1 MGDED
6 ALHQGLYLVSMAQVY
21 PEDRGTNYAVREGKR
36 WHYAGWRNLQSK
48 RHVEWEQAMEGG
60 GSHSANYL
68 DSDASARPAN
78 ACVTDQAAANAL
90 RASIADWPNAQGID
104 WLDRSVV
111 GYLVL
116 PLVIFL
122 VGWCNFW
129 AAVALIGCVGFSLAP
144 LVRRILTSPRPGVS
158 VSVVLLSFATATT
171 WGYLGGIGHFLFTNG
186 DWFIR
191 DAVLRDLVVSPW
203 PVGYGEL
210 QGQETLLRTSVAYFL
225 PAAALGKVLGLQ
237 AAQPLLLVW
246 TALGAGLFFL
256 QVITLLPR
264 GKSAIATALLV
275 VTFFSGMDVV
285 GGLLNGGEYFRS
297 TWSID
302 AHLERWDEDYE
313 YSSMTTQL
321 FWAPNHA
328 LGGWLFVGLLLR
340 NNTLIYK
347 LLPMVLVSLL
357 LWSPFAALGVMPF
370 LLWGYVTNFW
380 RARLAYALSPRNWI
394 GALLVAIPVVGY
406 VTLDTGGIHKGIVSM
421 TATWLTQ
428 TLQFFLLEVGIV
440 GWIVYALRPSAL
452 YIVSLIVLLVLPV
465 GDMGMSNDLVLRAS
479 IPSLAVLV
487 IGVCMALTA
496 PAASARAKLLR
507 LLLIVFLCAGAVT
520 PIQEIARGFVWPRWA
535 PRNDVSLVGASCG
548 HYWHHYIA
556 KLGDSPIRYLLHAPS
571 AAPPSARSPDRWF
584 CDVSDD

>member
-1 MGDED
+1 
-6 ALHQGLYLVSMAQVY
+6 
-21 PEDRGTNYAVREGKR
+21 
-36 WHYAGWRNLQSK
+36 
-48 RHVEWEQAMEGG
+48 MEGG
-60 GSHSANYL
+60 GNHSANYL
-68 DSDASARPAN
+68 ESDASARPAN
-78 ACVTDQAAANAL
+78 ACVTGQATANAPQ
-90 RASIADWPNAQGID
+90 ASIAGWPNVQGMD

-122 VGWCNFW
+122 AGWCHVW
-129 AAVALIGCVGFSLAP
+129 AAVVLIGCVGLSLTP
-144 LVRRILTSPRPGVS
+144 LVRSILTSRRPGVS

-171 WGYLGGIGHFLFTNG
+171 WVYLGGIGHFLYANG
-186 DWFIR
+186 DWLIR

-225 PAAALGKVLGLQ
+225 PAAVSGKVLGLQ
-237 AAQPLLLVW
+237 AAQPLLLSW
-246 TALGAGLFFL
+246 TALGTGLFFL

-264 GKSAIATALLV
+264 GKSAIGTALLV

-302 AHLERWDEDYE
+302 AHLETWDGDYE
-313 YSSMTTQL
+313 YQSMTTQL

-340 NNTLIYK
+340 NNTLTYE
-347 LLPMVLVSLL
+347 LLPMVLVSLI

-370 LLWGYVTNFW
+370 LLWGYVANLW
-380 RARLAYALSPRNWI
+380 RARLAYALGPRTWI

-406 VTLDTGGIHKGIVSM
+406 VTLDTGGIHRGIVSM

-428 TLQFFLLEVGIV
+428 TLQFVLLEVGIV
-440 GWIVYALRPSAL
+440 GCIVYALRPSVLCVVA
-452 YIVSLIVLLVLPV
+452 LIVLLVLPV
-465 GDMGMSNDLVLRAS
+465 ASAGPFNDLVMRAS
-479 IPSLAVLV
+479 NPSLAVLA
-487 IGVCMALTA
+487 IGVCMALTT

-507 LLLIVFLCAGAVT
+507 RLLIVFLCAGAVT
-520 PIQEIARGFVWPRWA
+520 PIQEIARGFVEPRWA
-535 PRNDVSLVGASCG
+535 PHNDVSLVGASCG
-548 HYWHHYIA
+548 RYWHHYIA
-556 KLGDSPIRYLLHAPS
+556 KLGESPMRYLLRAPS
-571 AAPPSARSPDRWF
+571 AAPPSARSPYPW
-584 CDVSDD
+584 CDAPADWY